1 MEFKTLDQRRKK
13 ILLEHED
20 QSADA
25 ETFRIHLNGKKYRC
39 PIINIDPQYILFRLD
54 NTRTIGSQLQHATE
68 RDLPDDFFDS
78 SKSEHKE
85 VQEQQFE
92 ILKKMIDKNLEEAF
106 KGGGQQEPL
115 LVNKD
120 GFIINGNRRF
130 ALMLRENYRLI
141 EIAVTDDPNLHNKEL
156 EIEAAIDPIIETRVE
171 YIWHAQGM
179 AMKRLQ
185 DRGYSI
191 SQIKDLKQLNSDG
204 EVTNQIMAFELAK
217 ERLEDA
223 GTPNKW
229 DDVDKSKQIYLT
241 TYTKGL
247 KSMEGYQKDVFKE
260 IVKCVDRC
268 THVQGQS
275 KHTLVQNVTRNKD
288 VIEKVSEPYT
298 KIEPKVDPFTN
309 EETENKIF
317 DKKKFQEHISNQDK
331 VDKKVEDINE
341 IIGATKAEKKEQ
353 SAREELS
360 KLSKEVSKKLKSLK
374 QIIETQGIENFEIT
388 PSKVIPESKDS
399 IKILQD
405 FIEYLNK

>member
-1 MEFKTLDQRRKK
+1 MKFKTLDQRRKK
-13 ILLEHED
+13 INDLLEHRD
-20 QSADA
+20 KSA
-25 ETFRIHLNGKKYRC
+25 ETFRIHLNGEKYRC
-39 PIINIDPQYILFRLD
+39 PIINIQPQYILFRLN

-68 RDLPDDFFDS
+68 RDLADDFFDS

-92 ILKKMIDKNLEEAF
+92 ILKKMVDKTLEEAF
-106 KGGGQQEPL
+106 KDGQLDPL

-130 ALMLRENYRLI
+130 ALMLRENYPSI
-141 EIAVTDDPNLHNKEL
+141 EIAVTNDPILFGREL
-156 EIEAAIDPIIETRVE
+156 EIEAAIDPMEDVRVPF
-171 YIWHAQGM
+171 IWYAEGLS
-179 AMKRLQ
+179 MKRLL
-185 DRGYSI
+185 DDGKTI
-191 SQIKDLKQLNSDG
+191 SEIKKLKGLTSDG
-204 EVTNQIMAFELAK
+204 QVTNLIMAAELAR

-229 DDVDKSKQIYLT
+229 DDVEKSEQIYVT
-241 TYTKGL
+241 TYTGGL
-247 KSMEGYQKDVFKE
+247 RSMEGYQKDVFKE

-360 KLSKEVSKKLKSLK
+360 KISKDVSKKLQNLK
-374 QIIETQGIENFEIT
+374 TIIKNQGIEDFDIT
-388 PSKVIPESKDS
+388 PSKVISESKDS

>member
-13 ILLEHED
+13 INDLLAHRD
-20 QSADA
+20 QSA
-25 ETFRIHLNGKKYRC
+25 ETFRINLNKETYRC
-39 PIINIDPQYILFRLD
+39 PIINIDPKFIIFRLD
-54 NTRTIGSQLQHATE
+54 NTRTPTAQAQLVTE
-68 RDLPDDFFDS
+68 HGLADDFFDL

-268 THVQGQS
+268 STITGNS
-275 KHTLVQNVTRNKD
+275 KHRIVEKFGRNKD
-288 VIEKVSEPYT
+288 AIEEVSGPYI
-298 KIEPKVDPFTN
+298 KIETKVDPFTN
-309 EETENKIF
+309 EKTENKIF
-317 DKKKFQEHISNQDK
+317 VKEKFQEHISTQDE
-331 VDKKVEDINE
+331 VDKKASEIKDIAE
-341 IIGATKAEKKEQ
+341 EKTAEKKEQ

-360 KLSKEVSKKLKSLK
+360 KISKEVSKKLKSLK